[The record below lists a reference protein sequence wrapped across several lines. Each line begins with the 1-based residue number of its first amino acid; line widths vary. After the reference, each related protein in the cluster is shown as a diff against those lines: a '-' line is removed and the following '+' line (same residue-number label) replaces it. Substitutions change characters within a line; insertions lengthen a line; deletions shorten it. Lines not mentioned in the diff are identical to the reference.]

1 MSAQMAKRL
10 KIAGLKHVGKN
21 IPRSSDQATHRKNKL
36 KQANYQGAFG
46 SPLGPRGMLANPTKN
61 LQLIASFFHSPLRRK
76 SGIMRT

>member
-10 KIAGLKHVGKN
+10 KIAGLEHVGKN
-21 IPRSSDQATHRKNKL
+21 IPRSSNTQEEKNKT
-36 KQANYQGAFG
+36 KVNYQGAFG